1 MSAHHRPLDESDV
14 VLIRTIRSTP
24 SLYDHRHGDF
34 RLSQRKE
41 EDWAKVA
48 EALNISSPDARRRW
62 TCLRDRYS
70 RELKQ
75 MRLHPTSEFGRNEFF
90 RQMDFLREFVR
101 KRRERSRRDDTPT
114 SWLKTEPRAAKHLL
128 KMRAEPEP
136 MIEQDMDDSQ
146 VYDDCEHNYD
156 ADAKLEVQTT
166 QSESYSVLV
175 EADDGDGDG
184 EGDGDG
190 QDSYEEYMADAEA
203 VERKVLP
210 TLQPSPALVSVHSEP
225 ATTAATA
232 ASTTD
237 EGAASSDMLRH
248 SQTDVDYV
256 VCMPNVRV
264 EREQAKPEMNSG
276 FEAIATTTTA
286 GAAPATIGATGTA
299 TTNETEDDFFCKSV
313 AAYLRQLSRRHKIK
327 AKVEMYQILE
337 KYILLEE
344 SGTGSGTAAGSGHNG

>member
-1 MSAHHRPLDESDV
+1 MSAHHRPLDDSDV
-14 VLIRTIRSTP
+14 ALIHTIRSTP

-48 EALNISSPDARRRW
+48 ETLNISSPDARRRW

-75 MRLHPTSEFGRNEFF
+75 MRLHPNSEFGHNDFF

-114 SWLKTEPRAAKHLL
+114 SWLKTEVRAPKL
-128 KMRAEPEP
+128 KARPEP
-136 MIEQDMDDSQ
+136 DTLIEQELDESQ
-146 VYDDCEHNYD
+146 VYDECDHNYD

-175 EADDGDGDG
+175 EADDGDGH
-184 EGDGDG
+184 
-190 QDSYEEYMADAEA
+190 DSYEEYMADSESADQ
-203 VERKVLP
+203 KVLP
-210 TLQPSPALVSVHSEP
+210 TMQPSPSLVTVHTEAP
-225 ATTAATA
+225 TTGTVCTA
-232 ASTTD
+232 GVSP
-237 EGAASSDMLRH
+237 SDAGH
-248 SQTDVDYV
+248 SQADIDYM
-256 VCMPNVRV
+256 VCVPNVRV
-264 EREQAKPEMNSG
+264 EREHLPPIKPEASPG
-276 FEAIATTTTA
+276 FEAVTA
-286 GAAPATIGATGTA
+286 PTA
-299 TTNETEDDFFCKSV
+299 TSASNETEDDFFCKSV

-327 AKVEMYQILE
+327 AKVEMFQVLE

-344 SGTGSGTAAGSGHNG
+344 SATAPGTSHNG

>member
-14 VLIRTIRSTP
+14 LLIRTIRSTP

-75 MRLHPTSEFGRNEFF
+75 MRLHPASEFGRNEFF

-101 KRRERSRRDDTPT
+101 KRRERNRRDDTPT
-114 SWLKTEPRAAKHLL
+114 SWLKAEVRASKLL
-128 KMRAEPEP
+128 KTRPEPEP
-136 MIEQDMDDSQ
+136 LIEQDLDESQ
-146 VYDDCEHNYD
+146 VYDFECDHNYD
-156 ADAKLEVQTT
+156 ADTKLEVQTT

-175 EADDGDGDG
+175 EADDGDPDG
-184 EGDGDG
+184 H
-190 QDSYEEYMADAEA
+190 DSYEEDMADSESADH
-203 VERKVLP
+203 KVLP
-210 TLQPSPALVSVHSEP
+210 TLQPSPALVTLHSEAP
-225 ATTAATA
+225 TTTGTVSVSTA
-232 ASTTD
+232 EESP
-237 EGAASSDMLRH
+237 SDACH
-248 SQTDVDYV
+248 TQADIDYV
-256 VCMPNVRV
+256 VCMPSVRV
-264 EREQAKPEMNSG
+264 EREHLPSSIKPESSPG
-276 FEAIATTTTA
+276 FETIAT
-286 GAAPATIGATGTA
+286 ATVA
-299 TTNETEDDFFCKSV
+299 TNETEDDFFCKSV

-344 SGTGSGTAAGSGHNG
+344 TATTSGSGHNG

>member
-14 VLIRTIRSTP
+14 MLIRTIRSTP

-48 EALNISSPDARRRW
+48 KTLNISSPDARRRW

-75 MRLHPTSEFGRNEFF
+75 MRLHPSSEFGRNEFF

-101 KRRERSRRDDTPT
+101 KRRERRRREDDDTPT
-114 SWLKTEPRAAKHLL
+114 NWLKAEVRAVKS
-128 KMRAEPEP
+128 KSRPEP
-136 MIEQDMDDSQ
+136 DTLIEQDLDESQ
-146 VYDDCEHNYD
+146 VYDDCDHNYD
-156 ADAKLEVQTT
+156 VDAKLEVQTT

-175 EADDGDGDG
+175 EADDGDGH
-184 EGDGDG
+184 E
-190 QDSYEEYMADAEA
+190 SYEEYMGDSESAEQ
-203 VERKVLP
+203 KVLP
-210 TLQPSPALVSVHSEP
+210 PLQPSPSLVTVHNDTPTAGNVSTSGASPSE
-225 ATTAATA
+225 A
-232 ASTTD
+232 
-237 EGAASSDMLRH
+237 GH
-248 SQTDVDYV
+248 SQTDIGFM
-256 VCMPNVRV
+256 VCMPNMRV
-264 EREQAKPEMNSG
+264 EAEQLAPIKPEASPG
-276 FEAIATTTTA
+276 FEAVT
-286 GAAPATIGATGTA
+286 APASAATSVS
-299 TTNETEDDFFCKSV
+299 NETEDDYFCKSV

-344 SGTGSGTAAGSGHNG
+344 STTGTPGPSQND

>member
-14 VLIRTIRSTP
+14 MLIRTIRSTP

-48 EALNISSPDARRRW
+48 KTLNISSPDARRRW

-75 MRLHPTSEFGRNEFF
+75 MRLHPSSEFGRNEFF

-101 KRRERSRRDDTPT
+101 KRRERRRREDDDTPT
-114 SWLKTEPRAAKHLL
+114 NWLK
-128 KMRAEPEP
+128 AEVRTVKTKSRPVP
-136 MIEQDMDDSQ
+136 DPLIEQDLDESQ
-146 VYDDCEHNYD
+146 VYDDCDHNYD

-175 EADDGDGDG
+175 EADDGDGH
-184 EGDGDG
+184 E
-190 QDSYEEYMADAEA
+190 SYEEYMGDSESADQ
-203 VERKVLP
+203 KVLP
-210 TLQPSPALVSVHSEP
+210 PLQPSPSLVTVHNDTP
-225 ATTAATA
+225 TAGNVSTSG
-232 ASTTD
+232 ASP
-237 EGAASSDMLRH
+237 SDAGH
-248 SQTDVDYV
+248 SQTDIEFM
-256 VCMPNVRV
+256 VCMPNMRV
-264 EREQAKPEMNSG
+264 EAEHLPPIKPEASPG
-276 FEAIATTTTA
+276 FEAVS
-286 GAAPATIGATGTA
+286 APATAATSA
-299 TTNETEDDFFCKSV
+299 SNETEDDYFCKSV

-344 SGTGSGTAAGSGHNG
+344 STTGTPGTSQND

>member
-1 MSAHHRPLDESDV
+1 MSAHHRPLDDSDV

-34 RLSQRKE
+34 RMSQRKE

-114 SWLKTEPRAAKHLL
+114 SWIKTEVRSTKLMKARPK
-128 KMRAEPEP
+128 PESL
-136 MIEQDMDDSQ
+136 IEHDLDESQ
-146 VYDDCEHNYD
+146 VYDECDHNYD

-175 EADDGDGDG
+175 EADDGDGDA
-184 EGDGDG
+184 DGDG
-190 QDSYEEYMADAEA
+190 HDTYEEYMADSESADQ
-203 VERKVLP
+203 KVLP
-210 TLQPSPALVSVHSEP
+210 TLQPSPSLVTMHPE
-225 ATTAATA
+225 AATA
-232 ASTTD
+232 AVASATTTSTATVSATD
-237 EGAASSDMLRH
+237 GSQSDAGH
-248 SQTDVDYV
+248 TQADIDYM
-256 VCMPNVRV
+256 VCIPSVQV
-264 EREQAKPEMNSG
+264 ERNDHLPPIKPEAAPG
-276 FEAIATTTTA
+276 FEAIATPAVCTA
-286 GAAPATIGATGTA
+286 GTA
-299 TTNETEDDFFCKSV
+299 VNETEDDFFCKSV

-337 KYILLEE
+337 KYILIEE
-344 SGTGSGTAAGSGHNG
+344 SAATTTTSAAT

>member
-14 VLIRTIRSTP
+14 QLIRTIRSTP

-114 SWLKTEPRAAKHLL
+114 SWLKTEVRATKLMKL
-128 KMRAEPEP
+128 RAEPEP
-136 MIEQDMDDSQ
+136 MIEHDLDDSQ
-146 VYDDCEHNYD
+146 AYDDCDHNYD

-184 EGDGDG
+184 DGDG
-190 QDSYEEYMADAEA
+190 QDSYEEYMADGDADT
-203 VERKVLP
+203 VEQKVLP
-210 TLQPSPALVSVHSEP
+210 TLQPSPALVTVHQSEAP
-225 ATTAATA
+225 TTTTTAATA
-232 ASTTD
+232 VAA
-237 EGAASSDMLRH
+237 EGSPSPP
-248 SQTDVDYV
+248 DVDYV

-264 EREQAKPEMNSG
+264 ERVEPKPEATSG
-276 FEAIATTTTA
+276 FEAGAPATATTTGVTTVPGLTA
-286 GAAPATIGATGTA
+286 
-299 TTNETEDDFFCKSV
+299 TNETEDDFFCKSV

-344 SGTGSGTAAGSGHNG
+344 SATTSASGSGTGQNG

>member
-14 VLIRTIRSTP
+14 LLIRTIRSTP

-75 MRLHPTSEFGRNEFF
+75 MRLHPASEFGRNEFF

-101 KRRERSRRDDTPT
+101 KRRERNRRDDTPT
-114 SWLKTEPRAAKHLL
+114 SWIKTEVRASKLSKA
-128 KMRAEPEP
+128 RTEPETL
-136 MIEQDMDDSQ
+136 IEQDLDESQ
-146 VYDDCEHNYD
+146 VYDECDHNYD
-156 ADAKLEVQTT
+156 ADTKLEVQTT

-175 EADDGDGDG
+175 EADDGDCD
-184 EGDGDG
+184 GDGDG
-190 QDSYEEYMADAEA
+190 DGHDSYEEYMADSEC
-203 VERKVLP
+203 VGQKVLP
-210 TLQPSPALVSVHSEP
+210 TLQPSPALVTVHAEAP
-225 ATTAATA
+225 TTATVSTA
-232 ASTTD
+232 
-237 EGAASSDMLRH
+237 EGSSSDAGH
-248 SQTDVDYV
+248 SQAEIDYV

-264 EREQAKPEMNSG
+264 EREHLPSVKPEASPG
-276 FEAIATTTTA
+276 FEAIA
-286 GAAPATIGATGTA
+286 AAASTGV

-344 SGTGSGTAAGSGHNG
+344 SATTSGSGHNG

>member
-48 EALNISSPDARRRW
+48 ETLNISSSDARRRW

-114 SWLKTEPRAAKHLL
+114 SWLKTEVRPSKTIKTRP
-128 KMRAEPEP
+128 EPESL
-136 MIEQDMDDSQ
+136 IEQDFDESQ
-146 VYDDCEHNYD
+146 VYDDCDHNYD
-156 ADAKLEVQTT
+156 AEAKLEVQTT
-166 QSESYSVLV
+166 QSESYSVVV

-184 EGDGDG
+184 DGDG
-190 QDSYEEYMADAEA
+190 HDSYEEYMADSESADQ
-203 VERKVLP
+203 KVLP
-210 TLQPSPALVSVHSEP
+210 TLQPAPALVTMHAEV
-225 ATTAATA
+225 AATA
-232 ASTTD
+232 ATTTATVSTTD
-237 EGAASSDMLRH
+237 GTPTPDTGHTHTSDI
-248 SQTDVDYV
+248 DYV
-256 VCMPNVRV
+256 CIPNVRV
-264 EREQAKPEMNSG
+264 ERNDHLPPNKTDSSATG
-276 FEAIATTTTA
+276 YEAL
-286 GAAPATIGATGTA
+286 GATPAVSIAG

-344 SGTGSGTAAGSGHNG
+344 SATTSGSGHNG